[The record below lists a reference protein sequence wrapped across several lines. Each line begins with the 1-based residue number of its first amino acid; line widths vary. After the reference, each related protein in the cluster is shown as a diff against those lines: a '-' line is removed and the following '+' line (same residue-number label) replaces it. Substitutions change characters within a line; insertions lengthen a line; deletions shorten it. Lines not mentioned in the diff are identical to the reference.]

1 MEIEFLFF
9 LFTLLIT
16 GTFSG
21 LIAGLLGIGG
31 GIVVIPV
38 IFYILNFY
46 NFSREIIM
54 HVAIASSIG
63 VIFVTSFSSTLAHY
77 KLNNIDF
84 EIIKKWL
91 VGIILGSI
99 FGAIFASSIKTNIL
113 IMIFVII
120 TTVVASSMFFNR
132 NISIS
137 NKIPK
142 SLFLNNI
149 ISFLIGS
156 LSVLMGI
163 GGGSFSVPTLS
174 AFGKNIQIAVGTSAC
189 LGFFIALPGF
199 ITYVLSGIFVENLPR
214 FSLGYVNLPIVL
226 TVACASVLTAPIGAK
241 ISIKV
246 KKSLLRKFFAFFLLL
261 ICISLVIDQYYL
273 N

>member
-9 LFTLLIT
+9 LFALLIT

-38 IFYILNFY
+38 IFYILDFH
-46 NFSREIIM
+46 NFSREITM

-63 VIFVTSFSSTLAHY
+63 VIFITSFSSTLAHY
-77 KLNNIDF
+77 KLNNINF
-84 EIIKKWL
+84 EIIKKWFF
-91 VGIILGSI
+91 GIVLGSI
-99 FGAIFASSIKTNIL
+99 LGAIFASSIKTNIL
-113 IMIFVII
+113 ILFFVII
-120 TTVVASSMFFNR
+120 STLVALSMLFNR
-132 NISIS
+132 NFFISENIS
-137 NKIPK
+137 KN
-142 SLFLNNI
+142 LFLNNI
-149 ISFLIGS
+149 ISFLIGF

-199 ITYVLSGIFVENLPR
+199 FTYVISGIFVENLPR
-214 FSLGYVNLPIVL
+214 FSLGYVNLPIVI
-226 TVACASVLTAPIGAK
+226 TVACASVVTAPIGAK